1 LIPSTIT
8 NPLLF
13 SLPFYAYIFTLFVSI
28 VYPNQK
34 YVLWRQLP
42 NGRIKKVETLDKP
55 ISREEAISRHGVD
68 RYFFQS
74 MKPRANTLWND
85 LLRSPKEGSKKNED
99 HNIDLQPLEQKTDYL
114 GYGLIGSFGTQA
126 LGFGLSHS
134 RFSQI
139 EDRVA
144 KVETALRSLPV
155 QGLACTLCST
165 PILTMLQESCTGCG
179 SPIEWPKN
187 SPTKNSSSRKW
198 SLP

>member
-1 LIPSTIT
+1 LLPSTSI
-8 NPLLF
+8 NLLIFSFPL
-13 SLPFYAYIFTLFVSI
+13 YAYIFVLVASI

-34 YVLWRQLP
+34 YILWRQLP
-42 NGRIKKVETLDKP
+42 NGDILKVETLTKP

-74 MKPRANTLWND
+74 MKPRAKTLWND
-85 LLRSPKEGSKKNED
+85 LLRSPKKGSKKNED
-99 HNIDLQPLEQKTDYL
+99 HNIDLQPLERKTDYL

-155 QGLACTLCST
+155 QGLVCTLCST
-165 PILTMLQESCTGCG
+165 PILTMLQESCAGCG
-179 SPIEWPKN
+179 NPIEWSKT
-187 SPTKNSSSRKW
+187 SPTENSTSRRW